1 MYHGGTWAKVDYAGA
16 AGTTQLTGISNA
28 NVIIGFSTSTEPST
42 AFLYANGAFKVI
54 SVPNS
59 FITIAQR
66 NRAEWTHHGNDGAE
80 WIKYTWNYCCL
91 QVNNWDDAR
100 FIVLFGRD

>member
-28 NVIIGFSTSTEPST
+28 NVIVGFSTSTEPSI
-42 AFLYANGAFKVI
+42 AFLYANGVFKVI

-59 FITIAQR
+59 FNTIVQGIAPGGMITGKTLPNGSNKIG
-66 NRAEWTHHGNDGAE
+66 RASCRERVEKSVVDG
-80 WIKYTWNYCCL
+80 
-91 QVNNWDDAR
+91 
-100 FIVLFGRD
+100 